1 MPMIEKPKAPTYT
14 TLPKK
19 IKVTEDTYL
28 KAIEYLEWNTSLDAE
43 NDLDFLAKN
52 LFFIVF
58 RKVNNNK
65 KPFITK
71 YEGFPK
77 KATTYSPTNAV
88 PSALTGLTSL
98 FGMVRGEPRRYNHL
112 SFMT

>member
-43 NDLDFLAKN
+43 NDLDFLIDQA
-52 LFFIVF
+52 LQLVF
-58 RKVNNNK
+58 ENDREFKKYLKENK
-65 KPFITK
+65 STHQ
-71 YEGFPK
+71 K
-77 KATTYSPTNAV
+77 KSTEN
-88 PSALTGLTSL
+88 TSEQL
-98 FGMVRGEPRRYNHL
+98 AQVEA
-112 SFMT
+112 